1 MDNLKSTNLPCHI
14 AEIKEGPYREK
25 YLTPTRRSE
34 VQWMVHRLVK
44 FILPPRINSF
54 SMDIDRVIREL
65 TLSVQ
70 QKEPQSGDQIC
81 TQHLSNP
88 RPVKLST

>member
-44 FILPPRINSF
+44 FILPPR
-54 SMDIDRVIREL
+54 R
-65 TLSVQ
+65 
-70 QKEPQSGDQIC
+70 
-81 TQHLSNP
+81 
-88 RPVKLST
+88 

>member
-25 YLTPTRRSE
+25 YLYPHQE
-34 VQWMVHRLVK
+34 VGRAMDGSSIGQIYSPSKK
-44 FILPPRINSF
+44 FISF
-54 SMDIDRVIREL
+54 STDIDRMIREL

-88 RPVKLST
+88 RL

>member
-1 MDNLKSTNLPCHI
+1 MDGSSIGQINSPSK
-14 AEIKEGPYREK
+14 K
-25 YLTPTRRSE
+25 
-34 VQWMVHRLVK
+34 
-44 FILPPRINSF
+44 INSF
-54 SMDIDRVIREL
+54 STDIDWVIREF
-65 TLSVQ
+65 TLSVH